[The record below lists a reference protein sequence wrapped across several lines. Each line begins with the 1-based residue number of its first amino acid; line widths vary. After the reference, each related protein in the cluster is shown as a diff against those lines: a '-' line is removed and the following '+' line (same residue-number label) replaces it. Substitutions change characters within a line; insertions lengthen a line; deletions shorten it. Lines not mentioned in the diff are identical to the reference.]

1 MIPERYKKQGF
12 NKVGQK
18 KQSTRPGKKWMVL
31 AKKGDSYKIVHGGDD
46 SMQDYTQHHSEQRRK
61 NFWNRMGGKNSSK
74 ATDPFSPLYWHK
86 RFGTWAIGGKNTA
99 EGQQTAFNQYMLG
112 MLKDSEEGEDFNP
125 YVINP
130 DSTFEVSDEVKN
142 KLKKNRQEISPIR
155 KYGENLQY
163 DIKTGTGQYD
173 FSPEFEGFNALAQ
186 ITTGIANMS
195 NDAKARRYENNQY
208 LKALTPQPKYNY
220 NEAGLNNIPLY
231 GNGGKTKHNAI
242 EQAFIDAYNNYN
254 NRVFP
259 KETLE
264 TRQKAYRTIN
274 PSDYTDLRNYGRW
287 VADEQRDEFYDPR
300 SEEAFKFYL
309 GLNRPEELQYLKKS
323 KYKPTINATDQNYY
337 SLDSDLEQD
346 IFNSYKDKVKLN
358 ETLQTNEAEFQTPLS
373 GKGAAGVLGRF
384 GVSRGHD
391 ENGDY
396 LSYYDKY
403 DLKDFA
409 QSRTKGMPYSI
420 YNRIYYPK
428 KQEGGKVVNPNN
440 PVKLKNVNI
449 VYKRPVAKS
458 TFNPYANV
466 NRVSSSDGTRVF
478 RLNPEQAEN
487 AKKAAAIRNE
497 KIVKEYLQNQ
507 QSFIGPDNRTK
518 AEIDKGIALKKEYD
532 RIQAMQ
538 NSDLAKTFASFTPGN
553 NIEAG
558 VMGAETFA
566 NLNPIIS
573 GPILAT
579 SRLAPAIMHPTNN
592 AYWGSGRSNLENGLG
607 VLGAIGDITMIS
619 PYLKIPLAGIK
630 NPFKNK
636 NFKSEINWANWN
648 KEIPENVPL
657 MQEYN
662 AIEQTTKA
670 NGTWM
675 KNFDGSKFKGTP
687 EQFVQQNSE
696 NFKKAYKKGFN
707 TGYRGQRIPTDIMD
721 GGKYP
726 SGITFLGDKDQ
737 AMTYGETWKKSH
749 SGKIYQP
756 GMVDPKEPALYE
768 LIYPNS
774 NNKKIITHSNVRDW
788 RELID
793 NEVASQMDEYLL
805 ELRGKSKKGEQ
816 FITTDDVANFVDKN
830 NLDYAYLPKIRDYGR
845 KPNRRFFNVFPG
857 KSVGNTVVVNSKPGN
872 YLKSRWYNNGMFDMT
887 NPNIYK
893 AVIPTMLGLGALNQK
908 QEGGEVEKTEPVV
921 NEVDPETYT
930 KNQYE
935 RSKDFHRKWMT
946 SAMYNKMLKAS
957 DPANA
962 EKINKIRFDN
972 LNSTRFVYEPI
983 QPEDKVNTGGDSDS
997 EGVVNI
1003 YPHGYNDNVSLLG
1016 THEMSHSIDRPSVL
1030 FSGSEPDR
1038 VIPYEDVYRIDDYAN
1053 VNRYNPKS
1061 LEDELYLKEFL
1072 DRYDYIATPTETR
1085 ARLNAIRDSAD
1096 RNKIYDPFTQK
1107 VNKKIFKKLTNF
1119 KFEKNPNWSPMDD
1132 LKSVYTD
1139 KQIINLLNTVSKK
1152 TNTDTNPQMMDDSND
1167 WEIIG

>member
-440 PVKLKNVNI
+440 PVQLPNVNF
-449 VYKRPVAKS
+449 VFKRPVAKS

-466 NRVSSSDGTRVF
+466 NRVGTSDNTKVF
-478 RLNPEQAEN
+478 KLNPEQVEN

-497 KIVKEYLQNQ
+497 KIIKEYLQNQ

-518 AEIDKGIALKKEYD
+518 AERDKSIAARKAYDELVEKQKVMSQQPFYQTLQSTTAGGYNPNAAYNPVIGNTSEALGYMAAGALGSSVARPAFNFMGEAMNAPIQGIPGL
-532 RIQAMQ
+532 
-538 NSDLAKTFASFTPGN
+538 TGN
-553 NIEAG
+553 NIVNAGFATHGLKSIMDGSVAKPWKEARRTG
-558 VMGAETFA
+558 NPWDYVNAVNE
-566 NLNPIIS
+566 NLMT
-573 GPILAT
+573 AME
-579 SRLAPAIMHPTNN
+579 LAPLVGP
-592 AYWGSGRSNLENGLG
+592 
-607 VLGAIGDITMIS
+607 
-619 PYLKIPLAGIK
+619 
-630 NPFKNK
+630 
-636 NFKSEINWANWN
+636 
-648 KEIPENVPL
+648 
-657 MQEYN
+657 
-662 AIEQTTKA
+662 
-670 NGTWM
+670 
-675 KNFDGSKFKGTP
+675 
-687 EQFVQQNSE
+687 
-696 NFKKAYKKGFN
+696 
-707 TGYRGQRIPTDIMD
+707 GYRGALEAGNVYNNIATGNSIIPRAWKSPAVGLSQNASDVMFKGLLNSNKLTDAERALLVEYQYNSKPFTGRGIL
-721 GGKYP
+721 GVNQEKKEALNNIIKKYNLNFNNNSILTRRFNPENQSLGADFVNGNLNLKDRP
-726 SGITFLGDKDQ
+726 SSFSAGVGISGFGSGAVDRLVIPNRYAKKMGNNFL
-737 AMTYGETWKKSH
+737 ANEYGALSDDA
-749 SGKIYQP
+749 INL
-756 GMVDPKEPALYE
+756 VDPKVKNFAS
-768 LIYPNS
+768 LI
-774 NNKKIITHSNVRDW
+774 
-788 RELID
+788 
-793 NEVASQMDEYLL
+793 
-805 ELRGKSKKGEQ
+805 G
-816 FITTDDVANFVDKN
+816 
-830 NLDYAYLPKIRDYGR
+830 
-845 KPNRRFFNVFPG
+845 
-857 KSVGNTVVVNSKPGN
+857 PGN
-872 YLKSRWYNNGMFDMT
+872 PSLSAEREVIGTGLNFKRIGKVKNDIGGYDHIVKPT
-887 NPNIYK
+887 NAKKVPIK
-893 AVIPTMLGLGALNQK
+893 K
-908 QEGGEVEKTEPVV
+908 QEGGEVEKTEPIV

-935 RSKDFHRKWMT
+935 RSKDFHTKWMT
-946 SAMYNKMLKAS
+946 SPMYNKMLKAS

-983 QPEDKVNTGGDSDS
+983 QPEDMINVGGDSDI

-1003 YPHGYNDNVSLLG
+1003 YPRGYNDNVSLLG

-1061 LEDELYLKEFL
+1061 LEDELYHKEFL
-1072 DRYDYIATPTETR
+1072 DRYDNIAKPTETR
-1085 ARLNAIRDSAD
+1085 ARLNEIRDNAYQ
-1096 RNKIYDPFTQK
+1096 NKIYNPFTQK

-1167 WEIIG
+1167 WEIIA